1 MNATETP
8 VEAAIAELRL
18 GPPSRW
24 LWGTTIVGILAFIGT
39 QIWGFTTPPDA
50 NMGNL
55 VKILFVH
62 VPTAEISFLAVLVMF
77 ISSILYLVRR
87 QERHDLLGAA
97 GAEVGAILTA
107 LTLIQGSIWGR
118 PTWGIWWTWDARLTS
133 EAVMLVILVGYL
145 ALRSFT
151 EDSGRRARWS
161 AAVAILGALNS
172 VIVYWSV
179 QWWRTLHQ
187 PHSSPMTMARPYRYA
202 LRANDI
208 SMLLIFIALVAWRY
222 RAARLERAAELLR
235 EEAALSQEGS
245 HAAF

>member
-24 LWGTTIVGILAFIGT
+24 LWGTTIVGALAFIGT
-39 QIWGFTTPPDA
+39 QIWGFSTPPDA

-55 VKILFVH
+55 VKIMFVH

-87 QERHDLLGAA
+87 QERLDLLGAA
-97 GAEVGAILTA
+97 GAEVGAVLTA
-107 LTLIQGSIWGR
+107 LTLVQGSIWGR
-118 PTWGIWWTWDARLTS
+118 PTWGVWWTWDARLTS

-151 EDSGRRARWS
+151 EDTGRRARWS
-161 AAVAILGALNS
+161 AAVAVLGALNS

-187 PHSSPMTMARPYRYA
+187 PHSSPMTMATAYRYPF
-202 LRANDI
+202 RANLI
-208 SMLLIFIALVAWRY
+208 TMLLVFIALVGWRY
-222 RAARLERAAELLR
+222 RAARIERAAELLR
-235 EEAALSQEGS
+235 EEEALNQGGAHAAL
-245 HAAF
+245 